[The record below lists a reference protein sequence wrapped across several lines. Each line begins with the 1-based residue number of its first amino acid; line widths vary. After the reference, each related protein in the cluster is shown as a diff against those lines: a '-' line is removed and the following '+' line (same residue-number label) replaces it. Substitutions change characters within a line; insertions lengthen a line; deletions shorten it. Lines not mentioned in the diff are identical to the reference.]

1 MDLVVEAFNIAAFI
15 KADCMA
21 SLEREKKHDA
31 EETEMPTLNVS
42 RYVDHNQ
49 NEPYSGMSHRTNEAE
64 PKVVIHDRQENSAF
78 NMTEFQEESCPVT
91 IKKQS
96 QTTF

>member
-21 SLEREKKHDA
+21 SLEREKKGNA
-31 EETEMPTLNVS
+31 GESELPTLNIS
-42 RYVDHNQ
+42 RYVDQ
-49 NEPYSGMSHRTNEAE
+49 AENEPCSGFSHRTNEAA
-64 PKVVIHDRQENSAF
+64 PKVVIHDRTQTSAF
-78 NMTEFQEESCPVT
+78 NVTENYEESCPVT